1 MTAKYFSGSPA
12 LVEAAA
18 VLKAMADPNRLRM
31 LDLLADR
38 ESCHAELKE
47 KLGLPPNLLSHHLGV
62 LREAGLVQTRP
73 DTVDARWIY
82 YRAEPAA
89 LGRWRRWLNSFLD
102 EDRLQPRPALCGPE
116 GQDKAEHWPQSE
128 VPAEKPRRAV
138 LFLCSGNSCRSQM
151 AEAVVNT
158 QLGDR
163 WSAVSAGTE
172 PASQVH
178 PKAVDTLAEIGI
190 EWRGHAAKQA
200 DLFRKVPFDLVITL
214 CDRTRQRVPAW
225 VKGSIHLGFPD
236 PVQAEGTPEEVLG
249 VFREVRDE
257 VVRQIPA
264 FLSEWEK
271 THPYQN

>member
-1 MTAKYFSGSPA
+1 MTAKYFSGSPT
-12 LVEAAA
+12 LVEVAA
-18 VLKAMADPNRLRM
+18 VLKAMADPNRLRI
-31 LDLLADR
+31 LDLLATS

-82 YRAEPAA
+82 YRADPAV
-89 LGRWRRWLNSFLD
+89 LSRWRSWFDSFLD
-102 EDRLQPRPALCGPE
+102 AARFQPRPALCGPE
-116 GQDKAEHWPQSE
+116 GQDKVERWPQPE
-128 VPAEKPRRAV
+128 DPAEKPRWAV

-158 QLGDR
+158 RLGDR
-163 WSAVSAGTE
+163 WTAVSAGTE
-172 PASQVH
+172 PASRVH

-200 DLFRKVPFDLVITL
+200 DLFRVVPFDLVITL
-214 CDRTRQRVPAW
+214 CDRARQHIPAW

-249 VFREVRDE
+249 LFREVRDE
-257 VVRQIPA
+257 VARQIPA
-264 FLSEWEK
+264 FLIEWEK